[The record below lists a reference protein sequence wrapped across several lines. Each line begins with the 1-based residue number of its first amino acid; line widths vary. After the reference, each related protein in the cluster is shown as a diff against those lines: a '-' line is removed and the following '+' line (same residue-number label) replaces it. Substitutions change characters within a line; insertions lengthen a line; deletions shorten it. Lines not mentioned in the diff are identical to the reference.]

1 MPAVDPA
8 SADEKKALL
17 KQDDKTSKADEDE
30 AQLKRSILQNEAYD
44 AACRARVWAIGVPS
58 LATLACVLCLYV
70 CEDCLV
76 GVMVFCAA
84 LCFRDW
90 VLVLVFWTSLALL
103 VIRHPMDTSTFHRV
117 SNAAFEFVRTEPQ

>member
-8 SADEKKALL
+8 AADEKKALL
-17 KQDDKTSKADEDE
+17 KQDDKTEDE

-44 AACRARVWAIGVPS
+44 TACRARMWAIGVPS

-103 VIRHPMDTSTFHRV
+103 VIRHPMDTSTLHRV
-117 SNAAFEFVRTEPQ
+117 SNAAFEFVRTDPQ

>member
-1 MPAVDPA
+1 MPAAVDPA
-8 SADEKKALL
+8 AADEKKALL
-17 KQDDKTSKADEDE
+17 KQDDKESDE
-30 AQLKRSILQNEAYD
+30 AQLLKRSIMQNEAYD
-44 AACRARVWAIGVPS
+44 TACRARMWAIGVPS

-103 VIRHPMDTSTFHRV
+103 VIRHPMDTSTLHRV
-117 SNAAFEFVRTEPQ
+117 SNAAFEFVRTDPQ